1 MRQRRGHRGAFP
13 ITGCGLIEL
22 LKEQQGESLSVIHGA
37 RQELIRG
44 DTDQFED
51 EESGKLAATLHQQ
64 TGS

>member
-1 MRQRRGHRGAFP
+1 M
-13 ITGCGLIEL
+13 TGCGLIEL

-44 DTDQFED
+44 DADQFED
-51 EESGKLAATLHQQ
+51 EESGKLAATLHQE